1 VNDLDLNE
9 LPSPTLMRM
18 ARGTYAQA
26 IRAELHALG
35 YDNLPR
41 NGVFVLSA
49 IESSEESRLE
59 LPSELG
65 VTKQAVSLVIDTL
78 VNRGYLER
86 RPATDDR
93 RRVDLELTDR
103 GQEVVDA
110 AARAV
115 DAVNRQ
121 LEERLSREQIDA
133 ARAVLIALTEIKSSA
148 VEKGT
153 GRRRSPRAL
162 RGISPIFPVRN
173 LNDALAHYQSLGFTT
188 TTDEQGDR
196 YGFADRDGVELHF
209 AVQRGHEP
217 FSPASAYVYVRDA
230 DAVFEEWS
238 RPDIAG
244 HTHAVEATSY
254 GLREGSHV
262 DPDGN
267 LIRFGSPIEE

>member
-1 VNDLDLNE
+1 
-9 LPSPTLMRM
+9 M

-35 YDNLPR
+35 YDDLPR
-41 NGVFVLSA
+41 NAVFVLSA
-49 IESSEESRLE
+49 IEASEESRLE

-103 GQEVVDA
+103 GQEVVDT

-121 LEERLSREQIDA
+121 LEERLPHEQIDA
-133 ARAVLIALTEIKSSA
+133 ARAMLIAMAKVKSDA
-148 VEKGT
+148 NAEGT
-153 GRRRSPRAL
+153 GRRRTPRAL
-162 RGISPIFPVRN
+162 RRISPIFPVRN
-173 LNDALAHYQSLGFTT
+173 LSDALAHYRSLGFTT
-188 TTDEQGDR
+188 TTDEQGND
-196 YGFADRDGVELHF
+196 YGFAERDGVEIHF
-209 AVQRGHEP
+209 TAHGEHE
-217 FSPASAYVYVRDA
+217 SSRPASAYVYVRDA
-230 DAVFEEWS
+230 DALFEQWS
-238 RPDIAG
+238 RPDLAG